1 VKYYDDVKE
10 TLEWMRYF
18 IANRKTAWYI
28 LSLAYSHLSI
38 NTSRCHLVGR
48 LLHLTITNAILF
60 WQHSLSFSSFSAN
73 YHLHFANSL
82 LNPLQQV
89 NAGNVVSQIFSSNLA
104 DLPVLIRTIL
114 QGAFQS
120 LYNNAHKLLK
130 YLVFFGLL
138 EFDVFDVE
146 LQNSEEKL
154 LAVGEGVEVA
164 FQNFADIDVSE
175 VFES

>member
-1 VKYYDDVKE
+1 
-10 TLEWMRYF
+10 
-18 IANRKTAWYI
+18 
-28 LSLAYSHLSI
+28 
-38 NTSRCHLVGR
+38 
-48 LLHLTITNAILF
+48 
-60 WQHSLSFSSFSAN
+60 
-73 YHLHFANSL
+73 
-82 LNPLQQV
+82 
-89 NAGNVVSQIFSSNLA
+89 
-104 DLPVLIRTIL
+104 L

-164 FQNFADIDVSE
+164 FQHFADIDVSE